1 MTSED
6 DAIGENVELTKR
18 LVEMANASQ
27 VRDTDDLRRVF
38 ETHDVVFGVWT
49 DPEAEYGAGVM
60 LIKGIGQLD
69 QILFSGIS
77 EEASITAVPCR
88 SPEEAIDMRRVL
100 GDVAKAH

>member
-1 MTSED
+1 MTSGD
-6 DAIGENVELTKR
+6 DEIGKNVELTKR
-18 LVEMANASQ
+18 LVEMANTSQ

-60 LIKGIGQLD
+60 LIKGVGQMD
-69 QILFSGIS
+69 QIVFSGIS
-77 EEASITAVPCR
+77 QEMSVTAVPCR
-88 SPEEAIDMRRVL
+88 DPDEAEAMRQVF

>member
-6 DAIGENVELTKR
+6 DAIRENVELTRR

-38 ETHDVVFGVWT
+38 EAHDVVFGVWT
-49 DPEAEYGAGVM
+49 DMEAECGAGVM
-60 LIKGIGQLD
+60 LIKGVAQLD

-77 EEASITAVPCR
+77 QEASITAVPCR
-88 SPEEAIDMRRVL
+88 SPEEAIAMRRVF